1 MILLTIVS
9 SVILKGRSMKMV
21 VEMEDLLARMEA
33 AETVK
38 AYMELDPR
46 AIRDKIY
53 WNTQDGSEPETEKE
67 KASKLQSTPLAKVMY
82 LPARF
87 AMYARLQLP
96 KSQGEVDPEVAN
108 DADIYLAWKHKMSTV
123 IPPAEI

>member
-1 MILLTIVS
+1 
-9 SVILKGRSMKMV
+9 
-21 VEMEDLLARMEA
+21 MEDLLARMEA

-67 KASKLQSTPLAKVMY
+67 KAEAETTAEECAGM
-82 LPARF
+82 F
-87 AMYARLQLP
+87 
-96 KSQGEVDPEVAN
+96 VAW
-108 DADIYLAWKHKMSTV
+108 DRIC
-123 IPPAEI
+123 E